1 MKKSLLVGDFAL
13 EVFKFFYSIEITMS
27 LTMSSILKND
37 PFFNWTRILENNA
50 RNITTHH
57 IEIHSDHDDDISS
70 IVIVGVGIV
79 MMIVMW
85 ILHKCSKEDRPVSC
99 CKVQNDS
106 EHSDSVVHIAI
117 ARPSESTIS
126 GLAGVLSQMKRKD
139 SPPPPYEDPPSYHL
153 AVQME
158 IQLKKSGIEDPDL

>member
-1 MKKSLLVGDFAL
+1 M
-13 EVFKFFYSIEITMS
+13 T
-27 LTMSSILKND
+27 SILRND
-37 PFFNWTRILENNA
+37 PFSNWTRILENHSK
-50 RNITTHH
+50 NITKHH
-57 IEIHSDHDDDISS
+57 IEIHSDDGHDVSS
-70 IVIVGVGIV
+70 IVIVGVGIF

-106 EHSDSVVHIAI
+106 EHSDSVVHIAN

-158 IQLKKSGIEDPDL
+158 IQLTKSGIEDLDIL